1 MCGCICVCVSISMF
15 YCMLNSIFI
24 ITFALMFS
32 HFLLP
37 LELNI
42 VYKMIFEKY
51 IENILFRLWNI
62 REIAHLF
69 VENMK
74 NERNHSKHLLPAHSS
89 LLLEITNE
97 REIEIYEIMN
107 MVTVRFIQRFMLDSL
122 MIFFSSM
129 LNVIHK
135 FIQYL
140 FSIFSVCAWMQKQA
154 SLLIHSVVI

>member
-1 MCGCICVCVSISMF
+1 MF

-129 LNVIHK
+129 WFTNLYNI
-135 FIQYL
+135 YL
-140 FSIFSVCAWMQKQA
+140 VSFRFALECKNKHHCSSIP
-154 SLLIHSVVI
+154 LLFKHINFKIST